1 MAQISME
8 YQGDMDVFLEK
19 VNDKSASIED
29 INRAGESHEKHVE
42 YTKKLIGN
50 NKGMLKDFW
59 KDKMKENGI
68 IDEVI
73 PEQLKQQGFKAFMA
87 IFHREGTFQLEHMN
101 KQDLKNVLT
110 KILDE
115 SKKS

>member
-8 YQGDMDVFLEK
+8 YQSDMGTFLGK

-29 INRAGESHEKHVE
+29 INRAGEAHEKHVE

-59 KDKMKENGI
+59 KDKIRENGI

-73 PEQLKQQGFKAFMA
+73 PEELKQQ
-87 IFHREGTFQLEHMN
+87 
-101 KQDLKNVLT
+101 
-110 KILDE
+110 
-115 SKKS
+115 